1 MASATQADPGREL
14 MGLFI
19 QSLKTRLLADQA
31 EGELRVALSAAEL
44 NVIRQLLSDNAVT
57 LASVQRGDFGSFAKE
72 VADEFPVDEDGGVRY
87 Q

>member
-19 QSLKTRLLADQA
+19 QSLKARLLADQA
-31 EGELRVALSAAEL
+31 EGTARVLLTAAEL

-57 LASVQRGDFGSFAKE
+57 LASVQRGDFGEYAKG
-72 VADEFPVDEDGGVRY
+72 VADEFPVDEAGERNY